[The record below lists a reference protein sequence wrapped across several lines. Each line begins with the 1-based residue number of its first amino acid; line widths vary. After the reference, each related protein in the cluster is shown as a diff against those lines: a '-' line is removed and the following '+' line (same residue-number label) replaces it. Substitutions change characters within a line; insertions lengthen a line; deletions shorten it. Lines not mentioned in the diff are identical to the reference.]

1 MAEEYEHSRE
11 NEVTNGRIYE
21 KRLAQFI
28 KFMIF
33 FVDRVKRAAAR
44 KRPQKIKLYTQK
56 QIKSKCRMYCVIA
69 RWVAAAHP
77 THVEE

>member
-28 KFMIF
+28 KFMF
-33 FVDRVKRAAAR
+33 F
-44 KRPQKIKLYTQK
+44 L
-56 QIKSKCRMYCVIA
+56 
-69 RWVAAAHP
+69 
-77 THVEE
+77 